1 MKQVSIWIMVVFVST
16 LVSCEKII
24 GDGPVVTQT
33 RNHIDFSGIDL
44 RISGD
49 VYYRQAPEFSV
60 EVSGQQNV
68 LNVLET
74 YTSNNRLVIRYENDV
89 RVKSHERVR
98 VTITAP
104 LVNILR
110 VSGSGNII
118 TTGLMNPGYMDMD
131 VSGSGDIRV
140 AELYTAAVDATI
152 SGSGSITVNTGLATK
167 EDLIISGSGDIDL
180 GNVVAKEASTV
191 TSGSG
196 SIQVNLSERL
206 SSTISGS
213 GSVYYRGDPV
223 VSSKV
228 SGSGRVVKL

>member
-1 MKQVSIWIMVVFVST
+1 MTGLSLQKQG
-16 LVSCEKII
+16 II
-24 GDGPVVTQT
+24 
-33 RNHIDFSGIDL
+33 NFSGIDL

-49 VYYRQAPEFSV
+49 VYYQQAADYKV
-60 EVSGQQNV
+60 EVTGQQNV

-74 YTSNNRLVIRYENDV
+74 YLSNNRLVIKYENDV
-89 RVKSHERVR
+89 RVKSGERVR
-98 VTITAP
+98 VVISAP

-131 VSGSGDIRV
+131 VSGSGDIRIS
-140 AELYTAAVDATI
+140 ELYTGPIDANI
-152 SGSGSITVNTGLATK
+152 SGSGSITVNTGLAAE
-167 EDLIISGSGDIDL
+167 EDIKINGSGDIDL
-180 GNVVAKEASTV
+180 ESVIAKKASTI

-196 SIQVNLSERL
+196 SIKVNVSESL
-206 SSTISGS
+206 NSIISGS
-213 GSVYYRGDPV
+213 GSVYYRGNPS